1 MINRNVPEINNS
13 QSAGNTAVSDRN
25 ESGKAMDIMK
35 CGVTTISKDKS
46 IYDIIKILVEKKIT
60 GLPVVD
66 DTGPVGIISEKD
78 ILKLM
83 FKEEFISGC
92 AEDYMTR
99 NIITFEEDDNLSEIC
114 DCLIDNAFRRVP
126 ILHQNKLVGII
137 SRADLIKANKDKFK
151 PQSAIK
157 KPLKEKKSLTARD
170 IMKCGLITVQ
180 RQTPIHE
187 AIEILAT
194 RNITGLPVVDEYM
207 NLLGIVSEKDI
218 LKLLYHPEVKP
229 GNAEDFMTE
238 DVVSFNHDDSLFDV
252 CNCLLNNNF
261 RRVPILNQGKVI
273 GIISRTDIMVYALK
287 NKSAFSAHI
296 NRK

>member
-1 MINRNVPEINNS
+1 MISKNTPGINHN
-13 QSAGNTAVSDRN
+13 QSTGNTAVSDRN
-25 ESGKAMDIMK
+25 DSGKAMDIMK
-35 CGVTTISKDKS
+35 CGVTTISKEKS
-46 IYDIIKILVEKKIT
+46 VYDIIKILVEKKIT

-66 DTGPVGIISEKD
+66 DTGLVGIISEKD
-78 ILKLM
+78 VLNLI
-83 FKEEFISGC
+83 FEAEFISGC
-92 AEDYMTR
+92 VEDYMTR
-99 NIITFEEDDNLSEIC
+99 EVITFEEDDNLAEIC
-114 DCLIDNAFRRVP
+114 DCLVENSFRRVP
-126 ILHQNKLVGII
+126 ILHQNKLAGII

-151 PQSAIK
+151 PQSVIEKPIK
-157 KPLKEKKSLTARD
+157 GKKILMARD

-180 RQTPIHE
+180 RQTPIYE

-207 NLLGIVSEKDI
+207 NLAGIVSEKDI

-261 RRVPILNQGKVI
+261 RRVPILNQGKVV

-296 NRK
+296 NKK